1 MESKPTRGETM
12 KRTLNGIV
20 LSILFL
26 FSGCNGES
34 SQTVA
39 QMDDALIPR
48 EVLFGNPDKTRVQ
61 LSPDGSKISYLAPAN
76 GVLNVWVGPADN
88 TEAAMPITNDTER
101 GIRFYG
107 WAYTNDHIIYL
118 QDQGGDEQW
127 QVYSVNLSSGETR
140 NLTPFEGISAGIG
153 TLSHK
158 YPDEIVVAINNRNAS
173 FHDIYRVNIKT
184 GNMTLIQENNEFL
197 GSYVDNDYNV
207 RFAVKMT
214 PDGGKEIF
222 EPAGN
227 GSWTPI
233 MKIGM
238 EDERTT
244 NILGFDRTGEVM
256 YMADSRDRDTAALYA
271 LNLKTGDKTL
281 LAEDPKSDLN
291 WVWTYEIIGLYVPQ
305 ILVHPTEK
313 NVQAAA
319 FNYERVHWQVID
331 PAIAHDLEYLE
342 KVDDGDFH
350 IVSRTLDDS
359 AWIVDYT
366 VDNGPKRY
374 YYYDHN
380 KGEARFLFTGFSRLD
395 GRPLARMNPIV
406 IKSRDGL
413 NLVSYYTLP
422 LNCDSNNDSIPDKPL
437 PMVLFVHGGPWIRD
451 GWGYSSDHQWLA
463 NRGYAVLS
471 VNFRGSTGFGKNFTN
486 AGNMEWGRKMQDD
499 LLDAVDFAVQK
510 GIADPNR
517 VAIMGGSYSG
527 YAALAGMTFSPEI
540 FVCGIDICGI
550 SNLTDWMESFPP
562 YWGSV
567 IDLMAIRVG
576 DVRTEEGRKLLAE
589 RSPINYVDLI
599 QRPLLIAQGVNDP
612 RARQNESD
620 KIVQAMQTK
629 NLKVT
634 YVLYPD
640 EGHGFA
646 RPENRLSFYAVA
658 EAFLSQHLGGRF
670 EIVGDDFLGSSI
682 TIPVGEEEIP
692 GLKEAMSE
700 KRETISSR
708 S

>member
-1 MESKPTRGETM
+1 M

-350 IVSRTLDDS
+350 IVSRTLEDS

-374 YYYDHN
+374 YYYDRN

-451 GWGYSSDHQWLA
+451 DWGYSSDHQWLA

-646 RPENRLSFYAVA
+646 RSENRLSFYAVA

>member
-350 IVSRTLDDS
+350 IVSRTLEDS

-374 YYYDHN
+374 YYYDRN

-451 GWGYSSDHQWLA
+451 DWGYSSDHQWLA

-646 RPENRLSFYAVA
+646 RSENRLSFYAVA